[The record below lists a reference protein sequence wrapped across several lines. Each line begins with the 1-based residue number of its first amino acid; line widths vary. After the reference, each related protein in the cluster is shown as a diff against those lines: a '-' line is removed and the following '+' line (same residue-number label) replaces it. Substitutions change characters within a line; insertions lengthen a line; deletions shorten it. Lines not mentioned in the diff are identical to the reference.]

1 MSSPENQDDA
11 CIANA
16 FLKVFLEHRIEKR
29 VEPLEHYQ
37 ALFPG
42 HEETVASEYRALHR
56 DAPVDPP
63 GEDIPE
69 ALREIGRYSILRE
82 IGRGGQGVVY
92 LARDTSLNRQIA
104 IKVLA
109 SGAAFWP
116 STRER
121 FLREAEAASK
131 LDHPNICSIHE
142 IGETRGHPYI
152 AMRFVDGESL
162 GRKIQ
167 RARRAVERGEPS
179 NLLGHAPGADTP
191 HRMASGSAVTT
202 SGPNTRGEI
211 AAVARVIEKTARAL
225 QAAHEAGLVHRDIK
239 PGNIMVTRDDEPVIL
254 DFGLARE
261 AESDQSR
268 LTGSGQL
275 VGTPAYMSPE
285 QLEGDRGDIDGRTD
299 VYALGVTLYESLT
312 YRLPFAATTREQLYR
327 MIATKEPPNPRRL
340 NPRISRDL
348 KVVLETAMEKNR
360 GRRYRSAEAFA
371 EDLRRLRAHEPI
383 HARPPGPV
391 TRAWKWTRRNPGRAA
406 ALIAAIV
413 TVLAVAGFLTGEKIA
428 RDRAVARHL
437 VRAERLLAKGDPAAA
452 LEAVTRARERDPGST
467 APLELKVRIDESVRL
482 ARAEARKR
490 DALAAAARARE
501 EAAARLR
508 EYARARRALA
518 PRREEAARLTTACFE
533 RYAPAA
539 ERSRLCRLEKEVR
552 AEEQRLERLLREVR
566 EALERAVRLEAP
578 HFGNE
583 PSPATRSALA
593 DFAMGRFRE
602 DLARGDDAAIVR
614 RASEVRRYDDQGRHE
629 AELLGRGTLTV
640 GVAPPDAEIYL
651 FRHEDYDTVRPEP
664 PVVSR
669 LVPVPTTG
677 IGRCRTGRW
686 SDAIDFAP
694 GDLCLVILEVTP
706 DSPAAGAGLAPGDL
720 VLRVNGQPC
729 GDGLFVERLLPGGVA
744 AEAGVRVLDRIE
756 SIDGEPVE
764 GVADLLHLPPS
775 KPGSEGAAEDPVLV
789 CRGKTLQAPRA
800 ERLDRAFGLEL
811 SMPAPLVHREA
822 PAPLELVCLRRGE
835 PVTIRVPAGRRAGLQ
850 CERTAYPLILSS
862 ENRIPASEAVVVD
875 PGSYLLLVRLP
886 GFEDQRYPV
895 VVPRGGAGRADLRL
909 LESGTTPPG
918 FVYVPPGPFVYGG
931 DPEADRAGSARTLA
945 LDGFFIQ
952 RRELTNGEWLAFLN
966 DPLVRRKVHL
976 DRGTALRLVPRD
988 PSRALVHEVDGRL
1001 EAVYGGDPVPVLG
1014 ISWRDIQTYLAWQN
1028 RKAEGAGQARRY
1040 DLPTE
1045 QEWEKAARG
1054 ADGRFFPWG
1063 NRFDFSLTVG
1073 LFRKKSRLFTMPVM
1087 YEPRDESPFG
1097 VRDLGGSRIEWT
1109 SSRFEETGQTHVLR
1123 GGAWGHAEA
1132 LDFRSAAR
1140 GGGHPDAIGS
1150 NIGFRLVIRPAP

>member
-16 FLKVFLEHRIEKR
+16 FLKAFLEDRIENR
-29 VEPLEHYQ
+29 VGPLEHYQ

-42 HEETVASEYRALHR
+42 HEETVASEYRALQR
-56 DAPVDPP
+56 DAAVEPAGVDVP
-63 GEDIPE
+63 ED
-69 ALREIGRYSILRE
+69 LREIGRYSILRE

-92 LARDTSLNRQIA
+92 LARDTSLNRRIA
-104 IKVLA
+104 LKVLA

-131 LDHPNICSIHE
+131 LDHPNICAIHE
-142 IGETRGHPYI
+142 IGETRGLPYI

-179 NLLGHAPGADTP
+179 SLLGPAPGADTP
-191 HRMASGSAVTT
+191 HWIASGSAVTT
-202 SGPNTRGEI
+202 SGPSTRDEI
-211 AAVARVIEKTARAL
+211 AAVARLIEKTARAL

-239 PGNIMVTRDDEPVIL
+239 PGNIMVTRDHEPVIL

-261 AESDQSR
+261 VESDQSR

-275 VGTPAYMSPE
+275 VGTPAYMAPE
-285 QLEGDRGDIDGRTD
+285 QLEGDRGDIGGRTD
-299 VYALGVTLYESLT
+299 VYALGVTLYECLT
-312 YRLPFAATTREQLYR
+312 YRLPFAAPTREQLYR

-340 NPRISRDL
+340 NPRISREL
-348 KVVLETAMEKNR
+348 KVVLETAMEKDR

-383 HARPPGPV
+383 HARPPGVV

-406 ALIAAIV
+406 ALMAAIV
-413 TVLAVAGFLTGEKIA
+413 VVLAVAGFLVGEKIA
-428 RDRAVARHL
+428 RDRAVAGHL
-437 VRAERLLAKGDPAAA
+437 ARAERGLAKGDPAAA
-452 LEAVTRARERDPGST
+452 LEAVTRARERDPGAT
-467 APLELKVRIDESVRL
+467 AALELKARIEESMRL
-482 ARAEARKR
+482 ARAEAKKR

-501 EAAARLR
+501 EEAATLR
-508 EYARARRALA
+508 EHARARKALA
-518 PRREEAARLTTACFE
+518 PVREEAARLTTACFE
-533 RYAPAA
+533 RYASVA
-539 ERSRLCRLEKEVR
+539 ERSRLCRLEKRIR
-552 AEEQRLERLLREVR
+552 AEEQRLERLLREAR
-566 EALERAVRLEAP
+566 EALERAVRHEAP
-578 HFGNE
+578 YFANE
-583 PSPATRSALA
+583 PSPATRAALA

-602 DLARGDDAAIVR
+602 ALARGDDATIVR
-614 RASEVRRYDDQGRHE
+614 RANEVRRYDDPRRHE

-640 GVAPPDAEIYL
+640 QVAPLDAKIHL
-651 FRHEDYDTVRPEP
+651 FRYEDYDTVRTEP

-669 LVPVPTTG
+669 LVPVPTPG
-677 IGRCRTGRW
+677 IGRCKTGRW
-686 SDAIDFAP
+686 SEEVDFGP
-694 GDLCLVILEVTP
+694 GDLCLVILEVAP

-720 VLRVNGQPC
+720 VLRLNGQPC
-729 GDGLFVERLLPGGVA
+729 GDGLFVEELSPGGVA
-744 AEAGVRVLDRIE
+744 AEAGVRVLDRID
-756 SIDGEPVE
+756 SFDGEPVE

-775 KPGSEGAAEDPVLV
+775 KPGSEEAAEDLVLV
-789 CRGKTLQAPRA
+789 CRGKTLRAPRA
-800 ERLDRAFGLEL
+800 ERLDHAFGLKVQV
-811 SMPAPLVHREA
+811 PAALVHRKA
-822 PAPLELVCLRRGE
+822 PAFLELACLQRGG
-835 PVTIRVPAGRRAGLQ
+835 PVPVRLPEGRCAGVR
-850 CERTAYPLILSS
+850 CEATAYPLILSP
-862 ENRIPASEAVVVD
+862 ENCIPAGKDVVVD
-875 PGSYLLLVRLP
+875 PGSYLLLVRRS

-895 VVPRGGAGRADLRL
+895 VVPRGGAVRAALRL
-909 LESGTTPPG
+909 LETGTTPPG

-931 DPEADRAGSARTLA
+931 DPDADQAGSAETLE

-966 DPLVRRKVHL
+966 DPLIRRKVDL

-988 PSRALVHEVDGRL
+988 PSKALVREVDGRL
-1001 EAVYGGDPVPVLG
+1001 VAVYGGDPVPVLG

-1028 RKAEGAGQARRY
+1028 RKAKGAGQARRY

-1054 ADGRFFPWG
+1054 ADGRFYPWG

-1109 SSRFEETGQTHVLR
+1109 SSLFEGTGQTHVLR

-1132 LDFRSAAR
+1132 TDFRSAAR
-1140 GGGHPDAIGS
+1140 GGGHPDSVGS
-1150 NIGFRLVIRPAP
+1150 NIGFRLVIRPTP